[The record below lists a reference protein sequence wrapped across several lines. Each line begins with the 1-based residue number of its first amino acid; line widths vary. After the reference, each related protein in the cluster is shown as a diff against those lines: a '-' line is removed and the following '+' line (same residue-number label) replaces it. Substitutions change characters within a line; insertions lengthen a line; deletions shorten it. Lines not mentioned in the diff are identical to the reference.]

1 MSLDD
6 LVLACYLRHGHFL
19 IKPRGEE
26 PRVQRALAKDLVQ
39 VRNRPL
45 MLRRA
50 LLWERR
56 LTPGQDLLCLWGDG
70 DDRGSVVVG
79 NMLVLPCAALTP
91 LLPLLPS
98 FLHSLTPAL
107 THSFTPSLLH
117 SLIPSLPHSCT
128 HSFTHS
134 HTPAHKHDGN
144 LENEAS
150 RAEDKLGKRQPGHE
164 CHIVLKLRL
173 ARSRR

>member
-6 LVLACYLRHGHFL
+6 LVLACNLRHGHFL

-91 LLPLLPS
+91 FTSFTSFIPSLTHSCTHS

-117 SLIPSLPHSCT
+117 SLIPSLTPALT
-128 HSFTHS
+128 HSFTPSLLHS
-134 HTPAHKHDGN
+134 LIHSLAHPRTQTRWKP
-144 LENEAS
+144 
-150 RAEDKLGKRQPGHE
+150 GK
-164 CHIVLKLRL
+164 
-173 ARSRR
+173 